1 MAVGVH
7 IERAQTEACYAMKNK
22 LMLATVTLTLGS
34 ASALFGQGV
43 YQDDGYYDDDDGYSV
58 YDAPPTPRAA
68 GPGYGYRSACPG
80 PNYLWIDGFWNWGG
94 SRYAWRGG
102 YWAPRPYVSAYWNAP
117 RYASGRYYSG
127 YWGGG
132 GRGGSGYGYRNNNGY
147 RGGGVTVYG
156 GGGGYRGGESVTG
169 YRGGGGSYRGNENR
183 GGGGSFRGN
192 GNGGGGRGNRG
203 GGNGGGNRR

>member
-43 YQDDGYYDDDDGYSV
+43 YQDDGYYDDDGYSV
-58 YDAPPTPRAA
+58 YDAPPPPRAA

-132 GRGGSGYGYRNNNGY
+132 RNGEGYGYGFRGNNGY
-147 RGGGVTVYG
+147 RGSVGGNRGNG
-156 GGGGYRGGESVTG
+156 GSRGG
-169 YRGGGGSYRGNENR
+169 NR
-183 GGGGSFRGN
+183 
-192 GNGGGGRGNRG
+192 GNGGGH
-203 GGNGGGNRR
+203 RR